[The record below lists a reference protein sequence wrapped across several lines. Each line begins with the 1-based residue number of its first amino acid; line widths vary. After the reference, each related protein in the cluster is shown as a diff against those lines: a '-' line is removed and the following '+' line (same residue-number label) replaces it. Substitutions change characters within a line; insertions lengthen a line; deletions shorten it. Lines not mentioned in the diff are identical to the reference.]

1 MKEAVWS
8 HVFASSRFGW
18 SLWRSCNTIAAR
30 FRKDV
35 DARSLA
41 DSLVRSAVV
50 SREIA
55 RTWQVHESAVQVGP
69 VHRPGSNCAMLARCM
84 IVICRKLRHLE
95 TAA

>member
-1 MKEAVWS
+1 MKEAIGP

-18 SLWRSCNTIAAR
+18 SLRRSFNTIAAR

-35 DARSLA
+35 DARSPA
-41 DSLVRSAVV
+41 DSFVRSARVL
-50 SREIA
+50 RKIA
-55 RTWQVHESAVQVGP
+55 RTWQIHEFAVQAGP
-69 VHRPGSNCAMLARCM
+69 VHRPRSNCAMLARCM